1 MDLYNA
7 SLGNEEPE
15 TIELTHEQYEEAKS
29 HFADI
34 IAKGESAR
42 RLAENSDFK
51 LLVLQG
57 YFVDEPNRMAEL
69 MASGR
74 LNEKVFENCTKSI
87 QAVAEFR
94 NFMKNIIEQAKMA
107 NDELESLE
115 EARDEAIKAE
125 AGEDIDPLGR

>member
-7 SLGNEEPE
+7 SLGHEEPE

-34 IAKGESAR
+34 IAKGDAAR
-42 RLAENSDFK
+42 RLAENEDFK
-51 LLVLQG
+51 LLIMQG

-74 LNEKVFENCTKSI
+74 LNEKVFDNCTSSIKS
-87 QAVAEFR
+87 VADFR
-94 NFMKNIIEQAKMA
+94 TYMKNIMEQARMA
-107 NDELESLE
+107 HDELKGLE

-125 AGEDIDPLGR
+125 AGE

>member
-7 SLGNEEPE
+7 SLGDEEPE
-15 TIELTHEQYEEAKS
+15 TIELTYEQYEEAKA

-34 IAKGESAR
+34 IAKGDAAR
-42 RLAENSDFK
+42 RLAENEDFK
-51 LLVLQG
+51 LLVMQG

-74 LNEKVFENCTKSI
+74 LNEKVFENCTSSI
-87 QAVAEFR
+87 KAVAEFR
-94 NFMKNIIEQAKMA
+94 NFMKNIMEQAKMA
-107 NDELESLE
+107 NDELAGLE

-125 AGEDIDPLGR
+125 AGE